1 MHSYRKER
9 STMVWFWIA
18 LYGIIYTLAT
28 HISRL
33 AHPWFLPLAMLGYLG
48 AFLCSVVRS
57 GWASQLGVCVPRGI
71 CQARF
76 LPLLL
81 LPIYNL
87 VADRG
92 GLCPITEILLMVS
105 TCAVEELFFRGF
117 LLRTLRRY
125 GRVIAVV
132 LSSAAFALVHI
143 VNLAAGIAPGFVL
156 AQVLCAFTVGICY
169 GIAAIE
175 TGSLLWG
182 YVAHLLTNVTASPTA
197 QTPTPLLWL
206 CIAAYGGYGLRLL
219 HLYHKKEKKHEAIY

>member
-9 STMVWFWIA
+9 STMFWLWIA

-33 AHPWFLPLAMLGYLG
+33 AHPWFLPMAMLGYLG

-76 LPLLL
+76 LPLLF

-87 VADRG
+87 IADRG

-182 YVAHLLTNVTASPTA
+182 YVAHLLTNVTASPA
-197 QTPTPLLWL
+197 SQPPTPLLWL

-219 HLYHKKEKKHEAIY
+219 YIYHKKEKKHEAIH

>member
-1 MHSYRKER
+1 
-9 STMVWFWIA
+9 MVWFWIA
-18 LYGIIYTLAT
+18 LYGIIYTLAM
-28 HISRL
+28 HNSRL
-33 AHPWFLPLAMLGYLG
+33 VHPWFLPLAMLGYLG

-57 GWASQLGVCVPRGI
+57 GRASQLGVCVPRSI

-81 LPIYNL
+81 LPICNL

-92 GLCPITEILLMVS
+92 YFFPITETLLMVS

-143 VNLAAGIAPGFVL
+143 VNLAAGIPPGFVL

-182 YVAHLLTNVTASPTA
+182 YVAHLLTNVTAAPAS
-197 QTPTPLLWL
+197 QTPSPLLWF
-206 CIAAYGGYGLRLL
+206 CIAAYGVYGIGLIYIQ
-219 HLYHKKEKKHEAIY
+219 HTKEKNHEAIY

>member
-1 MHSYRKER
+1 MF
-9 STMVWFWIA
+9 WLWIA

-33 AHPWFLPLAMLGYLG
+33 AHPWFLPMAMLGYLG

-76 LPLLL
+76 LPLLF

-87 VADRG
+87 IADRG

-182 YVAHLLTNVTASPTA
+182 YVAHLLTNVTASPA
-197 QTPTPLLWL
+197 SQPPTPLLWL

-219 HLYHKKEKKHEAIY
+219 YIYHKKEKKHEAIH

>member
-33 AHPWFLPLAMLGYLG
+33 AHPWFLPMAMLGYLG

-76 LPLLL
+76 LPLLF

-87 VADRG
+87 IADRG

-182 YVAHLLTNVTASPTA
+182 YVAHLLTNVTASPA
-197 QTPTPLLWL
+197 SQPPTPLLWL

-219 HLYHKKEKKHEAIY
+219 HLYHKKEKNHEAIY